1 MVVAFTGPNITL
13 GLKTTAAAAVYKRA
27 VPYRNLLYIWSRRAI
42 RRDLKRVEVF
52 GRSTSAS
59 DGLVAMPSMGVDYE
73 LIWRLPVVT
82 RQRIREWPSLAGVDK
97 PSSGLALWP
106 VTEIAPALAT
116 AALTEPLG

>member
-13 GLKTTAAAAVYKRA
+13 GLKTTAAAVYKRA

-59 DGLVAMPSMGVDYE
+59 DGMPSMGVDYE
-73 LIWRLPVVT
+73 LTWRLPVVT

-97 PSSGLALWP
+97 PSSGLAL
-106 VTEIAPALAT
+106 
-116 AALTEPLG
+116 